1 MKKVITI
8 ILTLLLLVGCSN
20 DSSKK
25 VVENYLES
33 LKSMDYESTKTYMV
47 NGKSFFSV
55 ENFADSVF
63 EGYKRVNLKGT
74 DEKSEELILSLAK
87 KYIEKAVEKSMDFN
101 YEIVEEVKTNSG
113 VEVTVNLNV
122 LDGEKFIES
131 LENNESQLSTI
142 STNSE
147 EDIQSY
153 FEDLN
158 NKLDSCTVETTRT
171 LKLKLVKVDGNYKI
185 ENGVEI
191 NDILIEP
198 FSNFVE
204 VFSR

>member
-8 ILTLLLLVGCSN
+8 ILTLLLLVGCSS
-20 DSSKK
+20 DPSKK

-47 NGKSFFSV
+47 NDKSFFSV

-74 DEKSEELILSLAK
+74 DEQSEELILSLAK

-101 YEIVEEVKTNSG
+101 YKVVDEVKTNNG
-113 VEVTVNLNV
+113 VEVTVNLNI

-131 LENNESQLSTI
+131 LENNGVLSTI
-142 STNSE
+142 STSSE
-147 EDIQSY
+147 EDIKNY
-153 FEDLN
+153 FEDIS
-158 NKLDSCTVETTRT
+158 NKLDSYTVRTTRT
-171 LKLKLVKVDGNYKI
+171 LKLKLVKIDGNYKI